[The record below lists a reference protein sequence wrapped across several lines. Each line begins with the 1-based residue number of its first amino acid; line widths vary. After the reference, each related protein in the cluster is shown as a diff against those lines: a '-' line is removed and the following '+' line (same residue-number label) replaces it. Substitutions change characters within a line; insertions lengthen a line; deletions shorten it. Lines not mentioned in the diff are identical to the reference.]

1 MITKKKQTKRNFGF
15 GYLIAFLLLIGSF
28 AILLQFADFSL
39 GESAGGYHPP
49 PPTPTKASMTER
61 QINIIYGADFAPQ
74 WSSDGRMIAV
84 GIRRGI
90 KGVTA
95 DGTKIWD
102 IPIEKPNHHITGLAM
117 SPSLSSTGR
126 VTYLVCYE
134 REGALA
140 FLGLDGEECA
150 IETAAADGSAFE
162 NLSSIGAEID
172 NPVWSPDG
180 SRLAFTTEIEVPHV
194 NIYSRESTP
203 VYVDVDV
210 LVDTVTTAASDGS
223 SIIRHPVVENWSAKR
238 PVWSN
243 DGQRLA
249 YIASSSIDEVDDK
262 GNRDIN
268 RARIATA
275 RWDGT
280 DEKIVMEH
288 RVPSRSSHL
297 PPSFEPTSLAWSP
310 ADDRIYFVHYELLGG
325 EDVGFVPRY
334 APSVR
339 SVRTDGSDERIIALW
354 WEHFRVKGL
363 KVSPDGSQLLFT
375 SYHAL
380 TEDDD
385 ARWSITAETDEE
397 LYVLKTDGSDV
408 RKVFDP
414 TVKNISSRTIYASW
428 SPDGSRIAVHYLGS
442 GGNVFTISPDG
453 SDARMLIKPNIDG
466 LPVPG
471 LGEPLPEE
479 LLDPGR

>member
-1 MITKKKQTKRNFGF
+1 MIAKKKQTKRNLGK
-15 GYLIAFLLLIGSF
+15 GCLIIFVLM
-28 AILLQFADFSL
+28 L
-39 GESAGGYHPP
+39 GLSAVVFEQCAYRAESERIEPP

-74 WSSDGRMIAV
+74 WSSDGSLIAV

-95 DGTKIWD
+95 DGSELWD
-102 IPIEKPNHHITGLAM
+102 VPIEKPNHHIKGLVM

-126 VTYLVCYE
+126 VTYLACYE
-134 REGALA
+134 KEGILT

-150 IETAAADGSAFE
+150 IETAAADGNDFEKISGISAKI
-162 NLSSIGAEID
+162 N

-194 NIYSRESTP
+194 ITYSRAIMVEEDIW
-203 VYVDVDV
+203 VN
-210 LVDTVTTAASDGS
+210 TVASSAIDGS
-223 SIIRHPVVENWSAKR
+223 SIIRLPVVENWSAQR

-243 DGQRLA
+243 DGHRLA
-249 YIASSSIDEVDDK
+249 YIASSGTVVVHDDDSLE
-262 GNRDIN
+262 DIN

-288 RVPSRSSHL
+288 RVPGRRSHL
-297 PPSFEPTSLAWSP
+297 PPSFEATSLDWSP

-325 EDVGFVPRY
+325 EDVGNVPRY

-339 SVRTDGSDERIIALW
+339 SVRPDGSDERIIALW

-385 ARWSITAETDEE
+385 ARWAIVAETDEE
-397 LYVLKTDGSDV
+397 LYVMKTDGSDV

-428 SPDGSRIAVHYLGS
+428 SPDGSRIAVHYLGG

-466 LPVPG
+466 LLVPG
-471 LGEPLPEE
+471 LGEPLPSA
-479 LLDPGR
+479 LLDPAR

>member
-1 MITKKKQTKRNFGF
+1 MISKKKQPKRNLGF
-15 GYLIAFLLLIGSF
+15 GCLIAFLLLIGSF

-95 DGTKIWD
+95 DGSKLWD
-102 IPIEKPNHHITGLAM
+102 IPIEKPDHHIKGLAM
-117 SPSLSSTGR
+117 SPSLSSTGK
-126 VTYLVCYE
+126 VTYLACYE

-150 IETAAADGSAFE
+150 IETVAADGSDFE
-162 NLSSIGAEID
+162 KFSSLGSEIN

-194 NIYSRESTP
+194 ITYSRDIMVEE
-203 VYVDVDV
+203 DVWV
-210 LVDTVTTAASDGS
+210 NTVVTAASDGTS
-223 SIIRHPVVENWSAKR
+223 SIRLPVVENWSAQR

-243 DGQRLA
+243 DGQRVA
-249 YIASSSIDEVDDK
+249 YIASSGTVVVHDDDSLE
-262 GNRDIN
+262 DIN
-268 RARIATA
+268 RARIVNA

-288 RVPSRSSHL
+288 RVTQRSHL
-297 PPSFEPTSLAWSP
+297 PPSFEPTSLDWSP

-325 EDVGFVPRY
+325 EDVGNVPRY

-339 SVRTDGSDERIIALW
+339 SARTDGSDERIIALW
-354 WEHFRVKGL
+354 WEHHKVEGL
-363 KVSPDGSQLLFT
+363 KLSTDGSQLLFI
-375 SYHAL
+375 SYRSL
-380 TEDDD
+380 GDKDVGLG
-385 ARWSITAETDEE
+385 
-397 LYVLKTDGSDV
+397 LYVMNTDGSDLKKIYAP
-408 RKVFDP
+408 RDDRWFR
-414 TVKNISSRTIYASW
+414 TVYASW
-428 SPDGSRIAVHYLGS
+428 SPDGSRIAIHDLLN

-466 LPVPG
+466 LLMPG
-471 LGEPLPEE
+471 RGEPLPEA
-479 LLDPGR
+479 LLDPVP

>member
-1 MITKKKQTKRNFGF
+1 MIAKQKRTKRNLGCGCLVLFV
-15 GYLIAFLLLIGSF
+15 LMIGLS
-28 AILLQFADFSL
+28 AVVLQCAYRA
-39 GESAGGYHPP
+39 ESERISPP
-49 PPTPTKASMTER
+49 PPTPTKVSMTER

-84 GIRRGI
+84 SIRRGI

-95 DGTKIWD
+95 DGSELWD
-102 IPIEKPNHHITGLAM
+102 VPIEKPNHHIKGLAM
-117 SPSLSSTGR
+117 SPSLSSHGR
-126 VTYLVCYE
+126 VTYLACYE
-134 REGALA
+134 KEGALA
-140 FLGLDGEECA
+140 FLGSDREECA
-150 IETAAADGSAFE
+150 IETAAADGRAFAKF
-162 NLSSIGAEID
+162 SSIGSEIN

-194 NIYSRESTP
+194 VTYSRDIMVEEDIW
-203 VYVDVDV
+203 VN
-210 LVDTVTTAASDGS
+210 TVAIATIEGS
-223 SIIRHPVVENWSAKR
+223 SIIRLPVVENWSAKR

-249 YIASSSIDEVDDK
+249 YIASSRIDEVDDK

-288 RVPSRSSHL
+288 RVPGRRPHL
-297 PPSFEPTSLAWSP
+297 PPSFEPTSLDWSP

-325 EDVGFVPRY
+325 EDVGKVPRY

-339 SVRTDGSDERIIALW
+339 SVRPDGSDERIIALW

-363 KVSPDGSQLLFT
+363 KVSPDGSQLMFT

-385 ARWSITAETDEE
+385 ARWAIVAETDEE
-397 LYVLKTDGSDV
+397 LYVMKTDGSDV

-466 LPVPG
+466 LLVPG
-471 LGEPLPEE
+471 RGEPLPEE
-479 LLDPGR
+479 LLDPAP

>member
-1 MITKKKQTKRNFGF
+1 M
-15 GYLIAFLLLIGSF
+15 
-28 AILLQFADFSL
+28 
-39 GESAGGYHPP
+39 
-49 PPTPTKASMTER
+49 
-61 QINIIYGADFAPQ
+61 
-74 WSSDGRMIAV
+74 
-84 GIRRGI
+84 
-90 KGVTA
+90 
-95 DGTKIWD
+95 
-102 IPIEKPNHHITGLAM
+102 
-117 SPSLSSTGR
+117 
-126 VTYLVCYE
+126 
-134 REGALA
+134 A

-162 NLSSIGAEID
+162 NLSNIGAKIN

-194 NIYSRESTP
+194 IIYSRDIMVEE
-203 VYVDVDV
+203 DVSV
-210 LVDTVTTAASDGS
+210 NTVVTAAIDGS
-223 SIIRHPVVENWSAKR
+223 SSIRLPVVENWSAKN
-238 PVWSN
+238 PAWSN
-243 DGQRLA
+243 DGQRVA
-249 YIASSSIDEVDDK
+249 YIASSSIDEIDDD
-262 GNRDIN
+262 GNLEDII

-288 RVPSRSSHL
+288 RVHGLRSHL
-297 PPSFEPTSLAWSP
+297 PPSFEPTSLDWSP

-339 SVRTDGSDERIIALW
+339 SARTDGSDERIIALW

-385 ARWSITAETDEE
+385 ARWGIAAETDEE

-428 SPDGSRIAVHYLGS
+428 SPDGSRIAVHYLGG

-466 LPVPG
+466 LPAPG
-471 LGEPLPEE
+471 LGEPLPEA